1 MAGNKERFFLSHVEK
16 VQNDEVVQQFSR
28 EVKKTLG
35 EHLKRIIL
43 FGSRARG
50 DNSDYSDFDFIIV
63 LNQKNPEFLDAIRSI
78 EVEMMDIFNVLVS
91 ALVFSTEEWNERQ
104 TLPLGLNVRREGIP
118 V

>member
-1 MAGNKERFFLSHVEK
+1 MAEKKERTFTPHIEK
-16 VQNDEVVQQFSR
+16 IQNDEVVQQFSSAVR
-28 EVKKTLG
+28 KTLG
-35 EHLKRIIL
+35 KHLRRIIL

-50 DNSDYSDFDFIIV
+50 DNTEHSDFDFIIV
-63 LNQKNPEFLDAIRSI
+63 LNNKNSNILDAIRSI

-104 TLPLGLNVRREGIP
+104 TLPLGLNVQREGIP